1 MSNDMNKQ
9 NLIEAFDMAK
19 SIELSAAELYEQ
31 IAAAPDIQE
40 QNIKTTFKNLAQ
52 DEHHHAGGPKGDGY
66 PQRQIPTLGVDLLF
80 ILAFLAFF
88 LPAPLSPLD
97 EGPRCEAEP

>member
-1 MSNDMNKQ
+1 MNKQ

-40 QNIKTTFKNLAQ
+40 QNVKTTFKNLAQ
-52 DEHHHAGGPKGDGY
+52 DEHHHALIV
-66 PQRQIPTLGVDLLF
+66 QEIIELIQNNL
-80 ILAFLAFF
+80 
-88 LPAPLSPLD
+88 
-97 EGPRCEAEP
+97 

>member
-40 QNIKTTFKNLAQ
+40 PPAAAEVDVRESPYRHWIVP
-52 DEHHHAGGPKGDGY
+52 EVHA
-66 PQRQIPTLGVDLLF
+66 PQH
-80 ILAFLAFF
+80 
-88 LPAPLSPLD
+88 
-97 EGPRCEAEP
+97 